1 MSLLRKLRDDYVV
14 NYFRNILRRITRSGL
29 GLVWVVLAIAGL
41 ITGITM
47 LAGIVLGIAIGIA
60 IGLPALVLLLAWN
73 WVVPV
78 LGGPTIGYWTAV
90 GLVILLG
97 IVGGLIH
104 K

>member
-1 MSLLRKLRDDYVV
+1 MSLLRKLCDNYVV

-47 LAGIVLGIAIGIA
+47 LAGIVLGIAIG
-60 IGLPALVLLLAWN
+60 LPALVLLLAWN

-97 IVGGLIH
+97 IVGGLTH